1 GFRTYGKSRRSEML
15 LTLRQQ
21 LTKFAHMLQDELFPT
36 VEAEVGELTEPAKRL
51 TAVLAMIPLRRFVP
65 VSRGWNGRPSKDRY
79 AIACAFVAKI
89 IYNCPPSRDLLQALH
104 RYGQL

>member
-1 GFRTYGKSRRSEML
+1 ML

-21 LTKFAHMLQDELFPT
+21 LTKFAHMLQEELFPT
-36 VEAEVGELTEPAKRL
+36 VEAEVGELSEPAKRL

-65 VSRGWNGRPSKDRY
+65 VSQGWNGRPSKDRY

-89 IYNCPPSRDLLQALH
+89 PGVPLLRILSANTRCFVGAPSSGMPLVPR
-104 RYGQL
+104 RI